1 MMIKKMLVGTAVAA
15 VLGTFVFG
23 RDVFSYVTTWGSS
36 MREAVKSEVPLDF
49 EMDRAR
55 EMVEDLVPDIRS
67 CMTVIAEQQ
76 VDIDHLD
83 KEIGRKEQALDEQ
96 KTMILTLRQDLS
108 SGNSTFVYASRRYST
123 NDVKDDLARRFSRF
137 KMAEETLE
145 RDRQIL
151 AARKKSV
158 LANQNKLDAMMKS
171 KQELEVQI
179 VQLDARLKTVQA
191 AESVTALEIDD
202 SQLARAKKLIAGLN
216 RQLHV
221 KEKLLDAE
229 GKFTNLIPVDL
240 ESQESTDITSEI
252 DNYFEVAPGTDDSGQ
267 REIAPA
273 A

>member
-1 MMIKKMLVGTAVAA
+1 
-15 VLGTFVFG
+15 
-23 RDVFSYVTTWGSS
+23 
-36 MREAVKSEVPLDF
+36 
-49 EMDRAR
+49 
-55 EMVEDLVPDIRS
+55 
-67 CMTVIAEQQ
+67 
-76 VDIDHLD
+76 
-83 KEIGRKEQALDEQ
+83 
-96 KTMILTLRQDLS
+96 
-108 SGNSTFVYASRRYST
+108 
-123 NDVKDDLARRFSRF
+123 
-137 KMAEETLE
+137 
-145 RDRQIL
+145 
-151 AARKKSV
+151 
-158 LANQNKLDAMMKS
+158 MMKS

-252 DNYFEVAPGTDDSGQ
+252 DSYFEVAAGTDDSGQ

>member
-1 MMIKKMLVGTAVAA
+1 MIKKMIVGTAIAA

-83 KEIGRKEQALDEQ
+83 NEIRRKEQALDEQ
-96 KTMILTLRQDLS
+96 KAMILTLRQDLS

-123 NDVKDDLARRFSRF
+123 NDVKDDLERRFARF
-137 KMAEETLE
+137 KMAQETLE

-151 AARKKSV
+151 AARRKSV
-158 LANQNKLDAMMKS
+158 LANQHKLDAMMKS

-221 KEKLLDAE
+221 KEKLLDAD

-252 DNYFEVAPGTDDSGQ
+252 DSYFEVSPATDDSAETQ
-267 REIAPA
+267 RAPA